1 MVIGII
7 AEGSYPY
14 ISGGVSSWLHQLISG
29 MPDVDFKIFSIMA
42 NSKEKPEYKY
52 KLPMNVIEVKTIFM
66 DQYLSMP
73 QKSLGKIK
81 LSSSE
86 KDLIR
91 KFVDFDSTLDWN
103 NFIKLISNKSKI
115 KSIYNLI
122 QSKYMWNSFL
132 VRYNRT
138 HYNNGFNSYFWTIRS
153 IIIPLLFII
162 QEVDL
167 EADVYHTISTGY
179 AGIVGSVLKAKY
191 NKPLL
196 LTEHGIY
203 ARERE
208 EELLAA
214 DWVAK
219 SYKKLWIDFFYFIS
233 KGCYDASDI
242 VISLFYD
249 NKDIQE
255 ALGVEKERLLV
266 INNGVSIDN
275 FKAEKVEHNGY
286 NVASILRVVPIKDVL
301 TMLRSFRMVLNKR
314 DDVHF
319 YIIGPTEED
328 EDYYEKCVE
337 LVNVLGMNSY
347 VTFTGKINIKD
358 KIHELDVLV
367 LTSISE
373 GQPLV
378 ILEGLASGIPFV
390 ATDVGSCRELL
401 EDDGKSGVCGII
413 TKPVSPNETA
423 DGILKLLNDDELRH
437 QYGEN
442 GRKKME
448 TYFKL
453 DDVILEYKELYNK
466 YYN

>member
-29 MPDVDFKIFSIMA
+29 MPNVEFKIFSIMA

-52 KLPMNVIEVKTIFM
+52 KLPSNVLEVKTIFM
-66 DQYLSMP
+66 DQYLSIP
-73 QKSLGKIK
+73 QKSRGKIK
-81 LSSSE
+81 LSKHE
-86 KDLIR
+86 QELVN
-91 KFVDFDSTLDWN
+91 KFVDFDQSLNWN
-103 NFIKLISNKSKI
+103 EFIKLISNKRKI

-122 QSKYMWNSFL
+122 QSRYVWNAFL
-132 VRYNRT
+132 IRYNRT
-138 HYNNGFNSYFWTIRS
+138 HYNDGFNSYFWTIRS

-167 EADVYHTISTGY
+167 EADLYHTISTGY

-219 SYKKLWIDFFYFIS
+219 SYKRLWIDFFYFIS

-255 ALGVEKERLLV
+255 SLGVEKERLKV
-266 INNGVSIDN
+266 INNGVSIKN
-275 FKAEKVEHNGY
+275 FSAKKIEHTGY

-319 YIIGPTEED
+319 FIIGPTEED
-328 EDYYEKCVE
+328 EDYYDKCVE
-337 LVNVLGMNSY
+337 LVNVLDMSSY

-390 ATDVGSCRELL
+390 ATDVGACRELL
-401 EDDGKSGVCGII
+401 EDDGKNGTCGII

-423 DGILKLLNDDELRH
+423 DGILKLLENDELREE
-437 QYGEN
+437 YGRN
-442 GRKKME
+442 GQKKME

-453 DDVILEYKELYNK
+453 KDVISEYEELYNN

>member
-1 MVIGII
+1 MIIGII

-29 MPDVDFKIFSIMA
+29 MPNVQFKIFSIMA
-42 NSKEKPEYKY
+42 SSKEQPEYKY
-52 KLPMNVIEVKTIFM
+52 KLPSNILEVKTIFM
-66 DQYLSMP
+66 DQYLSIP
-73 QKSLGKIK
+73 QKSFANVK
-81 LSSSE
+81 LSKSDQE
-86 KDLIR
+86 LISQ
-91 KFVDFDSTLDWN
+91 FVDFNQSLDWD
-103 NFIKLISNKSKI
+103 NFIKLISDKKKI
-115 KSIYNLI
+115 KSIYKLI
-122 QSKYMWNSFL
+122 QSKPVWESFL
-132 VRYNRT
+132 VRYNRN
-138 HYNNGFNSYFWTIRS
+138 HYNDGFNSYFWTIRS

-179 AGIVGSVLKAKY
+179 AGIVASVLKAKY

-233 KGCYDASDI
+233 KGCYDASDV

-249 NKDIQE
+249 NKVIQE
-255 ALGVEKERLLV
+255 ALGVEKEKLEV
-266 INNGVSIDN
+266 INNGVSIKN
-275 FKAEKVEHNGY
+275 FNAAKVEHTGY

-314 DDVHF
+314 HDVHF
-319 YIIGPTEED
+319 FIIGPTEED

-337 LVNVLGMNSY
+337 LVNILDMNSY

-358 KIHELDVLV
+358 IIHELDVLV

-378 ILEGLASGIPFV
+378 ILEGLASAIPFV
-390 ATDVGSCRELL
+390 STDVGACRELL
-401 EDDGKSGVCGII
+401 EDDGINGTCGII
-413 TKPVSPNETA
+413 TKPVSPNETSE
-423 DGILKLLNDDELRH
+423 GILKLLENDELRNE
-437 QYGEN
+437 YGEN

-453 DDVILEYKELYNK
+453 EDVINKYESLYNK